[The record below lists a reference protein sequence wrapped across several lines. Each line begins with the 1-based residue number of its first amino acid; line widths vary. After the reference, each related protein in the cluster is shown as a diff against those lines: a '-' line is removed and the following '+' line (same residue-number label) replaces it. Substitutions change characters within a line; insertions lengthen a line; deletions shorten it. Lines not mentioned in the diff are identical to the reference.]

1 MRRAAAAKADAGA
14 LPGWDLSDLYP
25 GPRSD
30 EVRRDLEQAA
40 AAAEALHEEFA
51 GRVGDL
57 DGEILADLIARY
69 EAIKETLERLTSYA
83 YLVYCTAM
91 DDAETAQFFQ
101 TVREETTAT
110 ESRLLFLT
118 LELNRIEEDALAD
131 KLKAPA
137 LARYAPWVRDVR
149 AFRPFQLSDEVE
161 RLLLEK
167 QVAGRAAWMRLFDE
181 TMAALRFSVRG
192 EALGSAEAL
201 NLLSDKDREVRKEAA
216 QALGTVLGENVRT
229 FALITNTLAKDKE
242 IEDQWRGFE
251 RPISA
256 RNLGNR
262 VEDEVVDA
270 LIAAVEAAAPRLAH
284 RYYALKAR
292 WMGVDRLDYWD
303 RNAPLPEDDDRTVGW
318 DEAISTVLAAY
329 RAFSPEL
336 AGIGRRFFDNDW
348 IDVPVR
354 NGKSPGAFAH
364 PTVPGAHPYLLLNY
378 QGKARDVMILAHE
391 LGHGVHQVLAG
402 GQGLLLAET
411 PLTLAET
418 ASVFGEQLTF
428 RALLDGESEPERR
441 RVMLAGKVEDMLNT
455 VVRQVAFCAFER
467 RVHEERRAGELT
479 PERLSEHWLAVQ
491 SESLGPA
498 LRFHD
503 EYRFYW
509 AYIPH
514 FIHAPFYVYA
524 YAFGECLV
532 NALYAVYRAE
542 PAGFEQKY
550 LDMLRAGGSLR
561 HRELLAPFG
570 LDASD
575 PAFWSRGLD
584 VIAGFVD
591 EPGGGALA
599 RKLNPFG
606 EPDRE
611 PGAALDG
618 GAERLV
624 AGRPLRPVGEA
635 GLAVPG
641 LVGAEL
647 LKRLA
652 QVGLVLAEFL
662 GLRRVMLLD
671 HFLDRDGARHRRPLA
686 EQRARRTQRIACD
699 VPDRGECGRPH
710 PALDQQR
717 VEGIQMR
724 LLRLGHFADRG
735 RGAAAAEHRELAVVD
750 PLGAVLAGVIHADHA
765 GDRLLWRGVAG
776 EPVLARDRGPRLF
789 ALLFVVHVR
798 ALHDRA
804 TP

>member
-25 GPRSD
+25 GPRSE

-57 DGEILADLIARY
+57 DGETLGGLIARY

-118 LELNRIEEDALAD
+118 LELNRIEDDALAD

-329 RAFSPEL
+329 RTFSPEL
-336 AGIGRRFFDNDW
+336 AGIGRRFFENDW
-348 IDVPVR
+348 IDAPVR

-402 GQGLLLAET
+402 RQGLLLAET

-418 ASVFGEQLTF
+418 ASVFGEQLIF
-428 RALLDGESEPERR
+428 RALLDGEGEPERR

-467 RVHEERRAGELT
+467 RVHEERRSGELT

-542 PAGFEQKY
+542 PAGFEEKY

-570 LDASD
+570 LDASE

-591 EPGGGALA
+591 EL
-599 RKLNPFG
+599 
-606 EPDRE
+606 E
-611 PGAALDG
+611 AAL
-618 GAERLV
+618 
-624 AGRPLRPVGEA
+624 
-635 GLAVPG
+635 
-641 LVGAEL
+641 
-647 LKRLA
+647 
-652 QVGLVLAEFL
+652 
-662 GLRRVMLLD
+662 
-671 HFLDRDGARHRRPLA
+671 
-686 EQRARRTQRIACD
+686 
-699 VPDRGECGRPH
+699 
-710 PALDQQR
+710 
-717 VEGIQMR
+717 
-724 LLRLGHFADRG
+724 
-735 RGAAAAEHRELAVVD
+735 
-750 PLGAVLAGVIHADHA
+750 
-765 GDRLLWRGVAG
+765 
-776 EPVLARDRGPRLF
+776 
-789 ALLFVVHVR
+789 
-798 ALHDRA
+798 
-804 TP
+804 